1 MHELIIYPTGILV
14 GSHDVAAGSR
24 VVPGAILILDLH
36 QRVERRLGVVEELL
50 DLENMLD
57 IHVINVI

>member
-1 MHELIIYPTGILV
+1 MRELIAYPAGVLV
-14 GSHDVAAGSR
+14 GSHDVTAGSR
-24 VVPGAILILDLH
+24 VVPGAIRILDLH